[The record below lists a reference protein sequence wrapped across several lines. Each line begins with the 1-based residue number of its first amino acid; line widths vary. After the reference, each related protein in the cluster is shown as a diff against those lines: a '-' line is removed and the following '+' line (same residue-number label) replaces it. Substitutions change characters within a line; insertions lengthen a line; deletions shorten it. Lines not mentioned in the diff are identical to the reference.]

1 MLYISLYLFLNTSI
15 GFHGIIVASQ
25 SRHQQYNEQ
34 LQLLSQTFSKFLK
47 LSCGKQI
54 QMEHLQLK
62 IKKITNETSSSKS
75 FFIEEINNKQ
85 IEYKA
90 GQFLTLLVNLH
101 GKEVR
106 RSYSISS
113 TPGVDE
119 VIYFTI
125 KRIENGEL
133 SRYLFDD
140 LKVGDMLTS
149 LPPSGRF
156 TIDRPESKL
165 AVFIS
170 AGSGITPVFSLVKH
184 LLYQFADTD
193 ILLIYQNHDEKESI
207 FRQELLLLQQKFKER
222 FTVKEIFSQP
232 LDHSRPSQRLNN
244 NLLERILLQT
254 ITASSVHF
262 YLCGPEAFMRM
273 AQFTLKVM
281 HYGQEIIKR
290 ENFFATAPPPPFM
303 TDTTPRNVIINYHNK
318 KYNLEVAYPHN
329 ILEVA
334 LKNKIHL
341 PYSCRGGRCSTCTS
355 RCTSGSVKMTINDV
369 LTPKDLQ
376 NGLILTCVSYPE
388 TDVELTF
395 DM

>member
-1 MLYISLYLFLNTSI
+1 
-15 GFHGIIVASQ
+15 
-25 SRHQQYNEQ
+25 
-34 LQLLSQTFSKFLK
+34 
-47 LSCGKQI
+47 
-54 QMEHLQLK
+54 MEHLQVK
-62 IKKITNETSSSKS
+62 IKNIRNETTSSKS
-75 FFIEEINNKQ
+75 YFVEEISGKK

-90 GQFLTLLVNLH
+90 GQFFTLLVNLN

-113 TPGVDE
+113 APGVDE
-119 VIYFTI
+119 DIYFTI

-133 SRYLFDD
+133 SRYLFDK
-140 LKVGDMLTS
+140 LQVGDILTML
-149 LPPSGRF
+149 PSTGRF
-156 TIDRPESKL
+156 TIDEPESEL

-170 AGSGITPVFSLVKH
+170 AGSGITPVFSLIKH
-184 LLYQFADTD
+184 ILYDSAETD
-193 ILLIYQNHDEKESI
+193 ILLIYQNHNEEESI
-207 FRQELLLLQQKFKER
+207 FREELLALQKKFPQR
-222 FTVKEIFSQP
+222 FTLTEVFSQP
-232 LDHSRPSQRLNN
+232 HNHQKLSQRLNN
-244 NLLERILLQT
+244 NLLEKILLQNVGAT
-254 ITASSVHF
+254 SLRF

-281 HYGQEIIKR
+281 RYSQDLIKR

-303 TDTTPRNVIINYHNK
+303 TDKTPHQVIINYRQK
-318 KYNLEVAYPHN
+318 KYQLEVAYPQN

-334 LKNKIHL
+334 LKHHIHL

-395 DM
+395 DARE